1 METNGPC
8 AALAPSQR
16 LLRRLD
22 DSRTAEALERLLDRL
37 DLVAFALE
45 AADGFLRRGEQLT
58 DNIHDALQEV
68 AAPSVDTAAV
78 WVEQLPQLVAAA
90 TKLTPVPTSPAVTRF
105 LASGFL
111 ERLAAPATLTALQQL
126 LDHLPVL
133 AFVLESFD
141 GLLRRGEE
149 LTENVAESLH
159 EACRLTLPF
168 EAKTLQQILNGVPKV
183 IDAVTALIHTG
194 LFDPEVVAVLVEV
207 GRQMAGPYN
216 EAKYRP
222 DSPVGP
228 WGLFK
233 ALRDPDVQRA
243 LGVGLYI
250 VKRYGQTFNRS
261 EVSPPPAHPLRT
273 ANDA

>member
-1 METNGPC
+1 
-8 AALAPSQR
+8 
-16 LLRRLD
+16 LD
-22 DSRTAEALERLLDRL
+22 DPRTAEALERLLERL
-37 DLVAFALE
+37 DLVAFAVE

-58 DNIHDALQEV
+58 DNIHDALQEATT
-68 AAPSVDTAAV
+68 AAPAVDTAA
-78 WVEQLPQLVAAA
+78 WTEQLPQLVPIL
-90 TKLTPVPTSPAVTRF
+90 TKLSQVLTSPAFTR
-105 LASGFL
+105 LLGSGLF

-126 LDHLPVL
+126 LDHLPLL
-133 AFVLESFD
+133 AFVVESFD

-159 EACRLTLPF
+159 EARRLTLPF

-183 IDAVTALIHTG
+183 IDAVTALIHAG

-261 EVSPPPAHPLRT
+261 EVSPPPAHPMRT
-273 ANDA
+273 ANGA